1 MEFGQVEAQQAQEV
15 GLGVP
20 ALLVR
25 GELGV
30 ALVGEGSVRE
40 LDVRDDAHAHVAQL
54 EVDGK
59 ELVLH
64 HLGSRIPRRVGKRVH
79 LCEKGVL
86 DNVDALWDRRVP
98 VKVVDGRHTHRAVVE
113 Q

>member
-1 MEFGQVEAQQAQEV
+1 MARTLVDTGVLGERRRQVVLVLVGLPVARQRQRLRSHHWANDRARDAVDAEARRDEAMEFGQVEAQQAQEV

-40 LDVRDDAHAHVAQL
+40 LDVRDDAHA
-54 EVDGK
+54 
-59 ELVLH
+59 
-64 HLGSRIPRRVGKRVH
+64 RR
-79 LCEKGVL
+79 
-86 DNVDALWDRRVP
+86 A
-98 VKVVDGRHTHRAVVE
+98 A
-113 Q
+113 